1 MSFNFIL
8 LLYSFSIIISHSQYV
23 TNTTIQRKLDRQDGY
38 ISIDFSIVTKDELL
52 IAPVIIG
59 SLGQSMNLV
68 LDISAERT
76 WISTELYNKDKSHS
90 YKTEGDLNN
99 KVQDYFSYKG
109 ILSQEEFEIDDKKL
123 RDFDFLLVDTINN
136 NVLFKGVISLGREY
150 DKKKYSIVYKLSSL
164 ALTFYNTFVLKIS
177 EGNKGQLIIGDLS
190 EELKDH
196 SKQIQS
202 CVLITTDE
210 PIKWSCELT
219 NVFAGSKGDSISV
232 NPNTNENEYIVS
244 SKSNKIQSI
253 NKPAYFETIYNKIYV
268 PKDFIQYLKK
278 NIFIDMDR
286 GTELCKLIENDS
298 LSYFTCTKAE
308 SEKVVQL
315 NFVFSNKLALS
326 LPQSSLFDC
335 NGDKCDYQVMY
346 KRDNDKW
353 IMGLPILKT
362 YQMIFDYNS
371 KEMSFYSQ
379 DYKSY
384 VRIPSNEG
392 NLFTIFLLY
401 LFIFIVILIILSVC
415 FIYCIRR
422 KNKRRK
428 LLEQEI
434 YDKF

>member
-8 LLYSFSIIISHSQYV
+8 LLFYFSNISFYSQLI
-23 TNTTIQRKLDRQDGY
+23 TNPTFQRKLDRQDGF
-38 ISIDFSIVTKDELL
+38 ISIDFSVVTKDELL
-52 IAPVIIG
+52 IAPVVIG

-90 YKTEGDLNN
+90 YKTEGDIEN

-109 ILSQEEFEIDDKKL
+109 VVSQEELEIDDKKL
-123 RDFDFLLVDTINN
+123 RAFDFLLVDTINN
-136 NVLFKGVISLGREY
+136 NDLFKGVISLGREY
-150 DKKKYSIVYKLSSL
+150 DKKKYSIVYKFSSL
-164 ALTFYNTFVLKIS
+164 ALTFYNTFVLKLS
-177 EGNKGQLIIGDLS
+177 EGNKGQLTIGDLS

-202 CVLITTDE
+202 CSLLTTDK

-219 NVFAGSKGDSISV
+219 NVFVGSKGDSFEL
-232 NPNTNENEYIVS
+232 NPNTNEKEYIIS
-244 SKSNKIQSI
+244 SKSNKIKNI

-268 PKDFIQYLKK
+268 PKSFLEYLKK
-278 NIFIDMDR
+278 NVFIDMDR
-286 GTELCKLIENDS
+286 GTDLCKLIENNS
-298 LSYFTCTKAE
+298 FTYFTCTKAE

-315 NFVFSNKLALS
+315 NFVFSKKLSLS

-335 NGDKCDYQVMY
+335 NGDKCDYQIMY
-346 KRDNDKW
+346 KKDNDEW

-371 KEMSFYSQ
+371 KELSFYNQ
-379 DYKSY
+379 DYKAY

-392 NLFTIFLLY
+392 NLLTIFLLY
-401 LFIFIVILIILSVC
+401 LFIFIVVLIILSVC
-415 FIYCIRR
+415 FIYCVRR
-422 KNKRRK
+422 KNKKRK